1 MLKSTVT
8 ALAAGAMLLS
18 STAAFAGSLAP
29 AVVEPA
35 PLAPVAVAPAGS
47 LGGWAP
53 LAGLAAAV
61 AVIALVASDSDDDN
75 NATTTPVSE

>member
-1 MLKSTVT
+1 MMKSTVT
-8 ALAAGAMLLS
+8 ALVAAATVLS

-35 PLAPVAVAPAGS
+35 PMAPVAVAPAGS

-53 LAGLAAAV
+53 LAGLVAAV
-61 AVIALVASDSDDDN
+61 AVIALVANDSDD
-75 NATTTPVSE
+75 NAPASTPAE

>member
-1 MLKSTVT
+1 MMKSTVT
-8 ALAAGAMLLS
+8 ALVAAATLLS

-35 PLAPVAVAPAGS
+35 PMAPVAVAPVGS

-53 LAGLAAAV
+53 LAGLVAAV
-61 AVIALVASDSDDDN
+61 AVIALVANDSDD
-75 NATTTPVSE
+75 TPTSTPVAE

>member
-1 MLKSTVT
+1 MLKTTVS
-8 ALAAGAMLLS
+8 ALAASAILLS

-35 PLAPVAVAPAGS
+35 PLAPVAVAPVGS

-53 LAGLAAAV
+53 LVGVAAAV
-61 AVIALVASDSDDDN
+61 AVIALVANDDDEST
-75 NATTTPVSE
+75 ASTPVEE